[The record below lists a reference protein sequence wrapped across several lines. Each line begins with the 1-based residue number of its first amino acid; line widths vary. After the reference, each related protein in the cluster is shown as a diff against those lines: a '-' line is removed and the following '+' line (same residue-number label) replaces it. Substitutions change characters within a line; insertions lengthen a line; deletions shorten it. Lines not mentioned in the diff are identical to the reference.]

1 MNKSTWR
8 FNAEPRLA
16 VVTVI
21 QLIDE
26 LKLHGNLQHRHIT
39 SLITSCFPLNH
50 TNHTGVY
57 GWQKM
62 TSVWFSVR
70 FAKNCGFRFGFG
82 FTKLTAVCGF
92 RVWFLR
98 CVLFNV
104 YALYWV
110 QFLTVSR
117 SDSELEVQ
125 RSGMK
130 KNTFTIDSIMLE
142 DEQWMR
148 RREKLFPNRRSHFFE
163 NQTAETEFSVFEFWG
178 QFGSVQFLE
187 NWYPTFSSGSTHP

>member
-1 MNKSTWR
+1 MSKISKKIIIQIIHFGFLQNKNIHQSGCDHDR
-8 FNAEPRLA
+8 YENDRL
-16 VVTVI
+16 T
-21 QLIDE
+21 
-26 LKLHGNLQHRHIT
+26 KM
-39 SLITSCFPLNH
+39 
-50 TNHTGVY
+50 
-57 GWQKM
+57 WQNN
-62 TSVWFSVR
+62 WLLLG
-70 FAKNCGFRFGFG
+70 FAKNCSFRFGFG